1 MNVSEP
7 KNEVKIRAEH
17 VDFSYENTQTLFDIN
32 LEFRNHE
39 VTALIAFRLR
49 QIDLPAY
56 ALAHERA
63 HLRHHA

>member
-39 VTALIAFRLR
+39 VTALR